1 MQRRDVLRLVGGL
14 TAFAGIAPD
23 RLLALGRQTH
33 RLVATPRGFFD
44 DHQMR
49 TVAAAGERI
58 LPATD
63 TPGALAAGCERFTER
78 IVADRYDADR
88 QARFIA
94 GLVDFDRRASRHDHR
109 LFVDLDA
116 EAQDGVLAAVEDD
129 AYLAHENGADSFWHD
144 LKALT
149 LYGYYTSRIGIE
161 EELRTPRIPGHFDGA
176 MPIAEEGR

>member
-33 RLVATPRGFFD
+33 RLVGTPRGFFD
-44 DHQMR
+44 IHQLH

-78 IVADRYDADR
+78 IVADHYDPDR
-88 QARFIA
+88 QARFLA
-94 GLVDFDRRASRHDHR
+94 GLVALDRRASRHEHR

-116 EAQDGVLAAVEDD
+116 EAQDGVLTAVEDD
-129 AYLAHENGADSFWHD
+129 AYLAHETGGDSFWHD

-149 LYGYYTSRIGIE
+149 LYGYYTSRVGIE
-161 EELRTPRIPGHFDGA
+161 EELRTPRRPGRFEGA
-176 MPIAEEGR
+176 LPIAEAGR